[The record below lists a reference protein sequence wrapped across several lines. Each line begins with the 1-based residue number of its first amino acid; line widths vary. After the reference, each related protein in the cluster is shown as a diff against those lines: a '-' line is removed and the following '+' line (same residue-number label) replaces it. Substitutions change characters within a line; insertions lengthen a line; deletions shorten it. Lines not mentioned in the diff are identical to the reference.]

1 MAEKLIPLED
11 AQSIVLSHVVPTDLI
26 EIPVW
31 QAAGLPLAEDAVADI
46 DISPFANSAM
56 DGYAVR
62 SADLVQASGEAPV
75 TLDVIGHEAAGHV
88 FEGAIAPGET
98 VRIMTGAPVP
108 EGADAVVK
116 YEIVEVLDGNG
127 NEGSRVSFSAP
138 AKVGENVR
146 SAAEEAH
153 AGDVVMHAGEVVAPA
168 GAGLLASAGYASV
181 KVHAAPRVGIISL
194 GTELVAPSELPARGQ
209 IRDSNSSALMAEAP
223 DAGAEPVF
231 YGIAPDDEQVIAELV
246 HRAVQECDF
255 VITSGGASAGDYD
268 YVTALVRREGEVLFD
283 RISMRP
289 GKAITFGLLGG
300 KPYLGLSGNPAAAYV
315 GFEMLARP
323 AIRKMRGFAEGTRPV
338 QQATLTHGVKKRQH
352 RRFFDRATVLR
363 DPATG
368 PTVCCVLTKGRVSS
382 RREMPWTLCASICL
396 RERCYRRNAMEL
408 KISIVTCSDT
418 RDLAQDE
425 AGAAL
430 EELIEAQGWTVAS
443 HVVVRDDVSE
453 IGDAIVDAADECHA
467 NVVLTCGGTGLSMR
481 DVTPEATRA
490 VCDRDVP
497 GIAEAIRAYSMTKT
511 RRAMLSRAICMQR
524 GHTLVV
530 NFPGSTKAA
539 RESWEAIADQLEH
552 AAQMTAG
559 GGHTN

>member
-11 AQSIVLSHVVPTDLI
+11 AQSIVLSHVAPTNLV

-31 QAAGLPLAEDAVADI
+31 QAAGFPLAEDAVADI

-62 SADLVQASGEAPV
+62 SADLAQASGETPV

-88 FEGAIAPGET
+88 FEGALGPGET

-116 YEIVEVLDGNG
+116 YEIVEVLDGDG
-127 NEGSRVSFSAP
+127 NELARPLLGAGQG
-138 AKVGENVR
+138 GENVR

-153 AGDVVMHAGEVVAPA
+153 AGDVVIHAGEVVAPA

-194 GTELVAPSELPARGQ
+194 GTELVAPSKVPARGQ
-209 IRDSNSSALMAEAP
+209 IRDSNSSALMAEAL

-231 YGIAPDDEQVIAELV
+231 YGIASDDEQAIAELV

-289 GKAITFGLLGG
+289 GKAIMFGLLGG

-323 AIRKMRGFAEGTRPV
+323 AIRKMRGFAEGPRPV
-338 QQATLTHGVKKRQH
+338 QQATLTHGVKKRQD

-363 DPATG
+363 DPKTG
-368 PTVCCVLTKGRVSS
+368 ELMVTEAKTQNSALLGTMQR
-382 RREMPWTLCASICL
+382 ANCL
-396 RERCYRRNAMEL
+396 LRIDEGPCEL
-408 KISIVTCSDT
+408 K
-418 RDLAQDE
+418 
-425 AGAAL
+425 AGD
-430 EELIEAQGWTVAS
+430 V
-443 HVVVRDDVSE
+443 VDVVR
-453 IGDAIVDAADECHA
+453 VDLPEGT
-467 NVVLTCGGTGLSMR
+467 VL
-481 DVTPEATRA
+481 
-490 VCDRDVP
+490 
-497 GIAEAIRAYSMTKT
+497 
-511 RRAMLSRAICMQR
+511 
-524 GHTLVV
+524 
-530 NFPGSTKAA
+530 
-539 RESWEAIADQLEH
+539 
-552 AAQMTAG
+552 
-559 GGHTN
+559 

>member
-11 AQSIVLSHVVPTDLI
+11 AQAIVLSHVNRTEVV

-31 QAAGLPLAEDAVADI
+31 QAVGLPLAEDAVADI

-62 SADLVQASGEAPV
+62 SSDLARASGEAPV
-75 TLDVIGHEAAGHV
+75 TLDVIGHEAAG
-88 FEGAIAPGET
+88 
-98 VRIMTGAPVP
+98 APVP

-116 YEIVEVLDGNG
+116 YEIVDVLDGDG
-127 NEGSRVSFSAP
+127 NEGSRVRFSAP

-153 AGDVVMHAGEVVAPA
+153 AGDIVMRVGEVVAPA

-194 GTELVAPSELPARGQ
+194 GTELVTPSKVPARGQ
-209 IRDSNSSALMAEAP
+209 IRDSNSSALMAEAL

-231 YGIAPDDEQVIAELV
+231 YGIAPDDEQAIAELV

-255 VITSGGASAGDYD
+255 VITSGGASA
-268 YVTALVRREGEVLFD
+268 FD

-323 AIRKMRGFAEGTRPV
+323 AIRKMRGFAEGARPV

-363 DPATG
+363 DSETG
-368 PTVCCVLTKGRVSS
+368 ELLVTEAKTQNSALLGTMQR
-382 RREMPWTLCASICL
+382 ANCL
-396 RERCYRRNAMEL
+396 LRIDEGPCEL
-408 KISIVTCSDT
+408 K
-418 RDLAQDE
+418 
-425 AGAAL
+425 AGD
-430 EELIEAQGWTVAS
+430 V
-443 HVVVRDDVSE
+443 VDVVR
-453 IGDAIVDAADECHA
+453 VDLPEGA
-467 NVVLTCGGTGLSMR
+467 VL
-481 DVTPEATRA
+481 
-490 VCDRDVP
+490 
-497 GIAEAIRAYSMTKT
+497 
-511 RRAMLSRAICMQR
+511 
-524 GHTLVV
+524 
-530 NFPGSTKAA
+530 
-539 RESWEAIADQLEH
+539 
-552 AAQMTAG
+552 
-559 GGHTN
+559 